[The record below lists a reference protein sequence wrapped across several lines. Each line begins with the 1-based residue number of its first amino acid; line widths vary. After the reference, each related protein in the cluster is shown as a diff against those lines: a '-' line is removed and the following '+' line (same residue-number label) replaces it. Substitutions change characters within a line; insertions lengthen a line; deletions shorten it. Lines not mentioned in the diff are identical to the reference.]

1 MTNNAAV
8 TWWQQATPIGD
19 ITVVAGS
26 AGIRAIG
33 FDGRAPDELIGGAQ
47 PKRIASIAREL
58 DMWFRGDRQQFS
70 VAVDLSTVHAPFAR
84 TVLETLHRE
93 VPWGETIAY
102 GELAAIAGR
111 PGAARAVGST
121 MALNPVPFVV
131 PCHRV
136 IAAGNRLGGYGGTND
151 GHAASL
157 SIKRWL
163 LEHEGVTS
171 VRG

>member
-1 MTNNAAV
+1 MKRATVV
-8 TWWQQATPIGD
+8 TWWQQATPIGE
-19 ITVVAGS
+19 ITVVVGALGV
-26 AGIRAIG
+26 RAIG
-33 FDGRAPDELIGGAQ
+33 FGGRTPDELIGDAQ
-47 PKRIASIAREL
+47 PKRVASIAREL
-58 DMWFRGDRQQFS
+58 DTWFRGDRQEFS
-70 VAVDLSTVHAPFAR
+70 IAVDLSTVHAPFAR

-102 GELAAIAGR
+102 GELAEIAGR

-121 MALNPVPFVV
+121 MALNPVPFVI

-151 GHAASL
+151 GDADSL

-163 LEHEGVTS
+163 LAHEGIAS